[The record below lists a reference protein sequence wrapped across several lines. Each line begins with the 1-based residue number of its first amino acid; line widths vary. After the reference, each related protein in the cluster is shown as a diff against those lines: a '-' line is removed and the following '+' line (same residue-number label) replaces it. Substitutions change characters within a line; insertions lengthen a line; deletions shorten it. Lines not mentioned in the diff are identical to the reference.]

1 MSDTPREPFTPLDA
15 VEMAHAFV
23 GMGNAIVA
31 FYRGLVV
38 EGMTE
43 EQAMRITLTYVH
55 GLAGGKLS

>member
-1 MSDTPREPFTPLDA
+1 MSDDDHKPFTPLDA

-31 FYRGLVV
+31 FYRGLVE
-38 EGMTE
+38 EGMTD